1 MDNIQVH
8 IHMYVVGPAKIIKIL
23 LKCKLQIIRGF
34 FFKFNMKTTIKLY
47 LCYNYCYNSKNV
59 VNVYYDFS
67 VTHKERKKDFGEIP
81 VIISVN
87 IKYQHLP
94 M

>member
-1 MDNIQVH
+1 
-8 IHMYVVGPAKIIKIL
+8 
-23 LKCKLQIIRGF
+23 
-34 FFKFNMKTTIKLY
+34 MKTTIKLY